1 MCRSLHTPPHS
12 SPRSLPIPTPLQL
25 YICSLFPR
33 TGTPHSPHSLRSL
46 EVWPWG
52 QIQVLALRHEQA
64 VQLDGDGMRGAVQAL
79 DGDAEGHQVHQG
91 VVGVELVGG
100 RVASGLNCVA
110 EGPCKHSL
118 SHQPLETLGFSP
130 LRYLLVPTGQGI
142 AFPRS
147 RCSFGLDDTAESGPG
162 QAADGLCHP
171 TFDQA
176 P

>member
-1 MCRSLHTPPHS
+1 MQKPPHPSPFQPQVPPHS
-12 SPRSLPIPTPLQL
+12 NPAPALHLQFIPQD
-25 YICSLFPR
+25 R
-33 TGTPHSPHSLRSL
+33 DPHSPHSLRSL